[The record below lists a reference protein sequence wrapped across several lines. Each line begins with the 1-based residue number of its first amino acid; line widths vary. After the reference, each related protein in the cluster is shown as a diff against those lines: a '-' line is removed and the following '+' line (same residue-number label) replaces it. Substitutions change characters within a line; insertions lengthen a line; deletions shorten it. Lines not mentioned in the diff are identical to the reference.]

1 MVVIIMDDLAM
12 LRLWQLISPTLPV
25 GAYAYSGGMESAV
38 EQGQVV
44 CETMVY
50 EWVSGLLTEGL
61 GRNDL
66 PMFFMMLR
74 GWQQEDLTRLEQ
86 LNQKLQ
92 AMRETKELLAEDRHM
107 GLALQR
113 LLHDL
118 GVSEASRL
126 EVPSFVSIYSLA
138 CHYWHIESSTGA
150 AGLAWSWMENQIAAA
165 IKLVPLGQ
173 TAGQRLLQKLSLD
186 IHATVNRAANLSE
199 DELGQSLPGLALLS
213 AAHENQY
220 SRIFRS

>member
-1 MVVIIMDDLAM
+1 MDNLAT
-12 LRLWQLISPTLPV
+12 LRLWQLISPSLPV

-44 CETMVY
+44 CESTVY
-50 EWVSGLLTEGL
+50 EWVSGLLTDGM

-66 PMFFMMLR
+66 PMFFLMLQ
-74 GWQQEDLTRLEQ
+74 GWRQEDLSRLKQ
-86 LNQKLQ
+86 LNQRLQ

-113 LLHDL
+113 LLSDL
-118 GVSEASRL
+118 AIPKASKL
-126 EVPSFVSIYSLA
+126 EVPSFVSMYSLA
-138 CHYWHIESSTGA
+138 CHHWHIESSTGA
-150 AGLAWSWMENQIAAA
+150 AGLAWSWTENQIAGA

-173 TAGQRLLQKLSLD
+173 TAGQRLLQKLAPD
-186 IHATVNRAANLSE
+186 IHAAVGQASRLGE